1 MHLIDILFPVA
12 AVCGNFVP
20 CFISVTIHPYA
31 KSCGELQII
40 GIGNDTFALDT
51 GNGTELVACGEPSKS
66 LVIELTE
73 MHKYSLL
80 FLIS

>member
-1 MHLIDILFPVA
+1 
-12 AVCGNFVP
+12 
-20 CFISVTIHPYA
+20 VTIHPYA

-73 MHKYSLL
+73 MHEIL
-80 FLIS
+80 FIIPDVKVNFFFEMFFYFDAPYVFYA